1 MFQLG
6 DAFRLIG
13 PVVKRNKSDVK
24 SHILIVHAAA
34 SCLSLLLQ
42 DWKRHKIK
50 QVSFW
55 TCETSLVTLSVS
67 LGCCVVHLLLIV
79 VLRGVDLLVVAKVL
93 LVELLVHLLLELLL
107 ERLMIL
113 KGVVL
118 EHLGISKR
126 WLLAVKY
133 LLLLLDHEWIL

>member
-1 MFQLG
+1 M
-6 DAFRLIG
+6 
-13 PVVKRNKSDVK
+13 
-24 SHILIVHAAA
+24 
-34 SCLSLLLQ
+34 
-42 DWKRHKIK
+42 
-50 QVSFW
+50 SFW

-118 EHLGISKR
+118 EHLGISKLL
-126 WLLAVKY
+126 LLAVKY